1 MGGRGAACCWWD
13 YVAENVRLGNEE
25 EEALHRE
32 GDGNDGDGFRGRGGE
47 RGRWTWREEGEEI
60 C

>member
-1 MGGRGAACCWWD
+1 
-13 YVAENVRLGNEE
+13 VAENVRLGNEE
-25 EEALHRE
+25 EEVLRRE
-32 GDGNDGDGFRGRGGE
+32 GDSDNNNGFRGRGGE

>member
-1 MGGRGAACCWWD
+1 M
-13 YVAENVRLGNEE
+13 AENVRLGNEA

-32 GDGNDGDGFRGRGGE
+32 GDGDNDDGFRGRGEE
-47 RGRWTWREEGEEI
+47 RGMWTWRVEEEEV